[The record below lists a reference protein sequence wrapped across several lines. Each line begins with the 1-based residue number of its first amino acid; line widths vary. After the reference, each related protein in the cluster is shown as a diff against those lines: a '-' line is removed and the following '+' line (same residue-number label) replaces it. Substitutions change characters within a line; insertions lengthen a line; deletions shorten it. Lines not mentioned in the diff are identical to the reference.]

1 MAGRTCVR
9 HCGMTHKSHRTRA
22 RVSTKSFE
30 LGAGIGRGGMRW
42 VRYSLLL
49 ETLHLLSFCLGHLS
63 RFKEGNRWTA
73 AETCYPSDC
82 CCWRWFSFLR
92 ASFGPNKG
100 HTPAPVGV
108 HFGNTHLSI
117 SGILHMYTRPY
128 NVNSKHST
136 FIQKKKHVNHRQS
149 PGKKRKKR
157 KCVPKRNRTRTW
169 CGYCRGT
176 CLIRAFCD
184 MKIKV
189 SVSQVCVS
197 SC

>member
-1 MAGRTCVR
+1 
-9 HCGMTHKSHRTRA
+9 MTHKSHRTRA

-136 FIQKKKHVNHRQS
+136 FIQQKKHVNHRQS